1 MGTHPEIAG
10 LIHTLRG
17 HRVMLSGDLAHLY
30 GVKTKVLVQ
39 SVKRNKR
46 RFPEDFSFQLTKDEA
61 RILRSQI
68 VTSSWGGTRFEPIA
82 FTEQG
87 VAMLSS
93 ILRSSRAIDA
103 NIAIMRAF
111 VAARALAAQN
121 RRILRQLAELESRV
135 SRHDSEIGSLID
147 AIRGSLTED
156 EKPRR
161 RIGFSSFE

>member
-1 MGTHPEIAG
+1 M
-10 LIHTLRG
+10 
-17 HRVMLSGDLAHLY
+17 
-30 GVKTKVLVQ
+30 
-39 SVKRNKR
+39 
-46 RFPEDFSFQLTKDEA
+46 
-61 RILRSQI
+61 
-68 VTSSWGGTRFEPIA
+68 TSSWGGTRFEPIA